1 MGLFPQVGN
10 WFPFAPCHRGTPCIS
25 LVAGLD
31 GHLVGTRPPERKTDS
46 CHSVCLDKERLSGT
60 PVARGRPGMRQAQ
73 ALHSILGPALTED
86 LIRAV
91 SDSGLQEG
99 TLVEL
104 TAELREEQR
113 RKYPDMLILMASAAM
128 AAFRTN
134 WQHRDDEEYP
144 VLREAYSTAGKLFGW
159 EVVEALQRFG
169 VDPTGNRE
177 TYNRWLEAAA
187 TTGEMWCWPV
197 GPDPKEEKHES
208 DTGVEIDNPEG
219 FTKGPIESEPFPRL
233 FSGLK
238 VRFLEITLK
247 GDFGGRIAD
256 PKREPAEHFAYLAD
270 IVAGVASVWEGL
282 HDSGALDGES
292 PMGDRSDPNTRG
304 KPLRR
309 REGIFYQ
316 DDMLTY
322 EICEHINHS
331 ERLLDDSEVPTAT
344 LCQLA
349 GGLVRIASLVWF
361 SGADITKRLLESMLA
376 LMDLRSEVYWVLIG
390 HLVELRDRDPEG
402 YETFGSYWKHIAEE
416 RGIRTAWF
424 EPR

>member
-1 MGLFPQVGN
+1 
-10 WFPFAPCHRGTPCIS
+10 
-25 LVAGLD
+25 
-31 GHLVGTRPPERKTDS
+31 VGTRPPERKTVS

-60 PVARGRPGMRQAQ
+60 PVAWGRPGARQAQ
-73 ALHSILGPALTED
+73 VLHSILGPALTED

-104 TAELREEQR
+104 TAELSEEQR

-128 AAFRTN
+128 AAFRAN

-144 VLREAYSTAGKLFGW
+144 VLQEAYSTAGKLFGS
-159 EVVEALQRFG
+159 EVLDALRRFG
-169 VDPTGNRE
+169 VDPVGDRE

-197 GPDPKEEKHES
+197 GPDPEEEKHES
-208 DTGVEIDNPEG
+208 DTGVEIANPEG
-219 FTKGPIESEPFPRL
+219 FTKGPTESEPFSRL

-238 VRFLEITLK
+238 LRFLEITLK

-256 PKREPAEHFAYLAD
+256 PKRESAEHFAYLAD

-292 PMGDRSDPNTRG
+292 PMGDRSDPNTR
-304 KPLRR
+304 RRRSWR

-322 EICEHINHS
+322 GICEHINYNW
-331 ERLLDDSEVPTAT
+331 RRLDDSEVPTAT
-344 LCQLA
+344 LCQLV

-361 SGADITKRLLESMLA
+361 SGADITKRLRDSIFILTGV
-376 LMDLRSEVYWVLIG
+376 RSEVYRFVVD
-390 HLVELRDRDPEG
+390 HLDELEDRDPEG
-402 YETFGSYWKHIAEE
+402 YETFVSYWKIITEE
-416 RGIRTAWF
+416 RDPPA
-424 EPR
+424 